1 MQVLTTALCRLL
13 GLARELAHVLSAA
26 LTLERLCTHALD
38 FTKPHELL
46 LLVPKGERIGLAL
59 LGLAPLRMQVLGFS
73 LLGVEES
80 LQPSGLALVGVE
92 RRVALP
98 LCMQVLG
105 SSLVCVKRRVASPR
119 VRVRN
124 GRHC

>member
-26 LTLERLCTHALD
+26 LALKCLRAHPLD
-38 FTKPHELL
+38 LTKPHQLFLL
-46 LLVPKGERIGLAL
+46 EANGERVCLAL
-59 LGLAPLRMQVLGFS
+59 LGFAPLRMQVLGFS

-105 SSLVCVKRRVASPR
+105 SSLVCVKRRVAPPR
-119 VRVRN
+119 VWVRN
-124 GRHC
+124 GRRC

>member
-1 MQVLTTALCRLL
+1 MQVLTTAQCRLL
-13 GLARELAHVLSAA
+13 GLARELAHVLTTA
-26 LTLERLCTHALD
+26 LTLERLRTRALD
-38 FTKPHELL
+38 LTKPHELL
-46 LLVPKGERIGLAL
+46 LLVPKGERISLAL

-80 LQPSGLALVGVE
+80 LQPARLALVCVE

-105 SSLVCVKRRVASPR
+105 FSL
-119 VRVRN
+119 
-124 GRHC
+124 